1 MGLTEQQ
8 LAFVEA
14 AINSRSVQEFVQ
26 DVFWPMYDI
35 WREEGELPEIG
46 SNPHVSP
53 LMFALV
59 GYPFSVRDGLEE
71 MKGDLDGVIEKL
83 SNGTVQSPWM
93 P

>member
-1 MGLTEQQ
+1 MLTEQQ
-8 LAFVEA
+8 KAFLEA
-14 AINSRSVQEFVQ
+14 AIHSDSVQEFVE

-35 WREEGELPEIG
+35 WREEGELPEVG
-46 SNPHVSP
+46 SNPHVSS

-59 GYPFSVRDGLEE
+59 GYPFSVRGGLQK
-71 MKGDLDGVIEKL
+71 MRNNLDGVIEEL